1 MVDKLDEAESGYF
14 DVIGVVAV
22 VLKIFV
28 GFNDQNFGY
37 NRVKLLGDGPH
48 QEEMQLIVDDLKTL

>member
-28 GFNDQNFGY
+28 GFNDQEFGY

-48 QEEMQLIVDDLKTL
+48 QEEM